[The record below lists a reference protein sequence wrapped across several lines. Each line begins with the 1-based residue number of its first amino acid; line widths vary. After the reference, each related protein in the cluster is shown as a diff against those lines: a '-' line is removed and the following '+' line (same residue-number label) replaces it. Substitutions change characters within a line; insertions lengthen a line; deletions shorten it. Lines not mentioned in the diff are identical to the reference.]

1 MTGSMTQALPMLATV
16 LALSLAGCAG
26 DASRP
31 TPQTVQSTAP
41 GTLEALQA
49 YQPSMRAESS
59 SKRIARR
66 PKAPQQTEQTAGP
79 ATALPTPTQPQPDT
93 ALPTRDPAQIMRI
106 WIGPWEDTA
115 GNLHGA
121 SHVYTEVIPRRWR
134 MDTAMPATPA
144 RVLTPLQIE
153 HRATPQTPR

>member
-1 MTGSMTQALPMLATV
+1 MTGSMTQALPMMATV
-16 LALSLAGCAG
+16 LALMLAGCAG
-26 DASRP
+26 QSPRP
-31 TPQTVQSTAP
+31 TPQTVQTTAP
-41 GTLEALQA
+41 GLLEALQA
-49 YQPSMRAESS
+49 YQAGNRTESPAE
-59 SKRIARR
+59 
-66 PKAPQQTEQTAGP
+66 PT
-79 ATALPTPTQPQPDT
+79 PTPTQPQPQSDT

-134 MDTAMPATPA
+134 METAMPATPA

-153 HRATPQTPR
+153 HRATPQPTR